1 MVAEIDF
8 PELRSI
14 ARKAM
19 TSAYAPYSGFP
30 VGAAGVSASGHIVRG
45 CNVENVS
52 YGLGVCAEVA
62 LVCAT
67 VTGGFGELRAVTVC
81 DADGTILLP
90 CGRCRQVLLEFG
102 GPGLIIDSPH
112 GPRALAELLPESF
125 GPDDLARV
133 SGAQR

>member
-1 MVAEIDF
+1 MTTEVDF
-8 PELRSI
+8 AHLREA
-14 ARKAM
+14 AREAM
-19 TSAYAPYSGFP
+19 NRAYAPYSGFP
-30 VGAAGVSASGHIVRG
+30 VGAAGVSASGHIALG

-62 LVCAT
+62 LVCAM
-67 VTGGFGELRAVTVC
+67 VTGGLGELRAVSVC
-81 DADGTILLP
+81 DADGAILMP

-112 GPRALAELLPESF
+112 GPRALVELLPEAF

-133 SGAQR
+133 RGAQR

>member
-1 MVAEIDF
+1 
-8 PELRSI
+8 
-14 ARKAM
+14 M
-19 TSAYAPYSGFP
+19 TRAYAPYSRFP
-30 VGAAGVSASGHIVRG
+30 VGAAGVSASGHIALG

-52 YGLGVCAEVA
+52 YGLGVSAEVA

-67 VTGGFGELRAVTVC
+67 VTAGLGELRAVSVC
-81 DADGTILLP
+81 DGDGRILMP

-125 GPDDLARV
+125 GPGDLAQVRGV
-133 SGAQR
+133 RQ